1 MSVYPA
7 GGCRAVC
14 VASWV
19 WAVAI
24 STLGFVG
31 AVVPIGSFV
40 PVCAISTVH
49 TACYSGA
56 AGSVAVALAAWVVL
70 LYCRVFV
77 DYF

>member
-7 GGCRAVC
+7 GGCWVVC

-19 WAVAI
+19 WAVVI
-24 STLGFVG
+24 STLSFVG

-49 TACYSGA
+49 AACYSGA
-56 AGSVAVALAAWVVL
+56 AGSVAVPLAAGVVL